1 MYIFFHSFFI
11 TLILHCC
18 YPTEIKRKIHA
29 LVAPEGR
36 RAHPPH
42 LFRSGR
48 AAAARVLGS
57 VIVTSVVLDVSE
69 VPHVLR
75 DDVDVNLC
83 RPRRYDTRHLPPSA
97 VCRKLR
103 VAASVFASAAVE
115 KGKVRKS
122 PESQSLFRTHSQR
135 ERLRARVHSL
145 DEPEFRWHAIEP
157 RQKLLK
163 VARGQWLVQ
172 MHLQGMPARGR
183 RQMDSSIP
191 LHNVAP

>member
-1 MYIFFHSFFI
+1 M
-11 TLILHCC
+11 
-18 YPTEIKRKIHA
+18 
-29 LVAPEGR
+29 
-36 RAHPPH
+36 
-42 LFRSGR
+42 
-48 AAAARVLGS
+48 
-57 VIVTSVVLDVSE
+57 
-69 VPHVLR
+69 
-75 DDVDVNLC
+75 
-83 RPRRYDTRHLPPSA
+83 
-97 VCRKLR
+97 
-103 VAASVFASAAVE
+103 E

-122 PESQSLFRTHSQR
+122 PENQSPFRTDKERQR
-135 ERLRARVHSL
+135 DCRLRARVHSL